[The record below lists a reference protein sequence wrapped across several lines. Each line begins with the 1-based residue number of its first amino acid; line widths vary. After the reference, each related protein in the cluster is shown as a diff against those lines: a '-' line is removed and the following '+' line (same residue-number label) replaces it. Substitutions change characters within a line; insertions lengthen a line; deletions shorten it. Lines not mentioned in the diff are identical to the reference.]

1 MANVN
6 IKGLDKAAVLA
17 ALHNGT
23 RALGM
28 GAFHDRGRMSVDDAR
43 RFIDAGKNDIGHP
56 RTMGEGALRFDYV
69 QGRPI
74 KVDISGDDF
83 DPRLY
88 DRDAGEGAAERAIAP
103 LLKASAA
110 E

>member
-6 IKGLDKAAVLA
+6 IKGLDKPAVLA

-28 GAFHDRGRMSVDDAR
+28 CALHDRGSMSVGDAQK
-43 RFIDAGKNDIGHP
+43 FIDRGTNDIGLSV
-56 RTMGEGALRFDYV
+56 GEKNLRFDYV
-69 QGRPI
+69 QGRPL